1 MRREM
6 FLKVFVVVVC
16 FIGMTI
22 ASALAVSPPGSEIE
36 KRIANQ
42 HKRIDEGIKSGALTH
57 DEAKVLQGNL
67 RHIQQEEERLRADGK
82 LTQAEKERLNRMLD
96 QNGQMISNKKHNP
109 VVALAPHIQERIAN
123 QHERIDEG
131 IKSGALTHDEAKVL
145 QGNLRYIQQEEERLT
160 ADGKLT
166 QVEKERLN
174 NMLDQNSQMIYDKK
188 HNRVKRLY

>member
-1 MRREM
+1 MRREI

-67 RHIQQEEERLRADGK
+67 R
-82 LTQAEKERLNRMLD
+82 
-96 QNGQMISNKKHNP
+96 
-109 VVALAPHIQERIAN
+109 
-123 QHERIDEG
+123 
-131 IKSGALTHDEAKVL
+131 
-145 QGNLRYIQQEEERLT
+145 YIQQEEERLT

-166 QVEKERLN
+166 QAEKERLN